1 MIKKIIYIILLI
13 PVFAMGQS
21 DNTNI
26 AINLSSVDS
35 FFELSHKISLG
46 QVPTAQEW
54 QLLFETKG
62 YKISFGNSTIRR
74 EIIRE
79 MMIIAFSPNLPDSL
93 KHKRDN
99 ILSISVEENLSDMS
113 LLLSHLILKNYL
125 DYGKNEIFLKKQRE
139 TYNFLAYIET
149 ITNINH

>member
-1 MIKKIIYIILLI
+1 VIKKIIYIILLI